1 VGYNSGMTIEERPRT
16 RQGIDFRATESPIGL
31 NWYDADP
38 NLQLLVER
46 LCAPADRA
54 FAEAHLRRMG
64 GVIGGPIAE
73 RAEITDKNPPRL
85 EKYDRAGNEVNAIVH
100 HQSALDTKRDLWE
113 NGFLGL
119 RWSDEV
125 RRLSTGRL
133 PPVVNT
139 GFLYLLNQAETG
151 MACGIGMTSSAAGII
166 NKHAPPEI
174 RAEFLPHLTTTDYA
188 EAWDGAMFMTEVRG
202 GSDLASSECAASN
215 ASDGTWRINGAKWF
229 CSNLD
234 AQAIMVLARPQG
246 SAPGLASLAMFL
258 VPRRRRDGT
267 RNGIHIR
274 RLKDKLGTKAVPT
287 GEVDFVDAEAY
298 LMGREAGRQIA
309 EARDPSRDG
318 RGINRMMEMV
328 QSSRFGVALMGLG
341 IMRRSF
347 MEAACYAHHREAFG
361 RPIVDFPLMRETLV
375 NMAVE
380 VEAGCALAF
389 ESAEAGAG
397 HDEDSRRLYR
407 ILVPL
412 AKYRCARR
420 GLDLAIQ
427 AVEIHGGNGYIE
439 NWPVARQLRDAMCHP
454 IWEGTENIICLDVL
468 RAMAKE
474 HADEALFA
482 RIERALGGAEHPAL
496 ASTLTAVG
504 RALDD
509 VKEAIAYLQRAPE
522 ELRLMQARRLTD
534 YMADVTQAAL
544 LIEEAVWELAEHGS
558 ARKVLVARQF
568 AEMRLAPHAMRG
580 IMSEN
585 RIPLDYFDTIVAHAR
600 LSASELQLT

>member
-1 VGYNSGMTIEERPRT
+1 MTTEARARASS
-16 RQGIDFRATESPIGL
+16 GIDFRAIESPIGL

-38 NLQLLVER
+38 NLQMLVER
-46 LCAPADRA
+46 LCAPADRD
-54 FAEAHLRRMG
+54 FAQGQLRRMG
-64 GVIGGPIAE
+64 AVIGGPVAA

-85 EKYDRAGNEVNAIVH
+85 EKYDRAGNEVNTVEH

-113 NGFLGL
+113 HGFLGL
-119 RWSDEV
+119 RWSEEV
-125 RRLSTGRL
+125 RNRPSGRL
-133 PPVVNT
+133 PAVVNT

-166 NKHAPPEI
+166 SKHAPPEL
-174 RAEFLPHLTTTDYA
+174 REQFLPHLITTDYA
-188 EAWDGAMFMTEVRG
+188 DAWDGAMFMTEVRG
-202 GSDLASSECAASN
+202 GSDLASSECTATKSG
-215 ASDGTWRINGAKWF
+215 DGSWRLNGAKWF

-234 AQAIMVLARPQG
+234 AQAILVLARPEG
-246 SAPGLASLAMFL
+246 SSPGLASLAMFL
-258 VPRRRRDGT
+258 VPRERRDGT

-298 LMGREAGRQIA
+298 LMGREAGSQLA
-309 EARDPSRDG
+309 EARDPATDRGG

-328 QSSRFGVALMGLG
+328 QSSRFGVAIMGLG

-347 MEAACYAHHREAFG
+347 MEAACYSHHREAFG
-361 RPIVDFPLMRETLV
+361 RLLIEFPLVRETLV

-380 VEAGCALAF
+380 VDAGCALAF
-389 ESAEAGAG
+389 EAAEAGAR
-397 HDEDSRRLYR
+397 HDDDGRRLYR

-420 GLDLAIQ
+420 GVDLALQ

-439 NWPVARQLRDAMCHP
+439 NWPVARQLRDAVCHP

-474 HADEALFA
+474 QADEALFA

-496 ASTLTAVG
+496 ADTLATVG
-504 RALDD
+504 RAIDD
-509 VKEAIAYLQRAPE
+509 VKDAIEYVHRAPE
-522 ELRLMQARRLTD
+522 DLRLLNARRLTD

-544 LIEEAVWELAEHGS
+544 LVEEAVWELANRGS
-558 ARKVLVARQF
+558 GRKAIVARQF
-568 AEMRLAPHAMRG
+568 VEMRLAQHAMRG
-580 IMSEN
+580 IGSEN
-585 RIPLDYFDTIVAHAR
+585 RIPLDHFGDIVEYRSVPPTGAKP
-600 LSASELQLT
+600 